1 MQNQEILKTIK
12 AITKNEDCNFSIS
25 DASGNILQIN
35 KSNFI
40 DLENLTFPK
49 TNIDEDVAAF
59 SDLACCYHL
68 FHHNNLHQK
77 LLAQSKLTFNQKTL
91 LNNLEKI
98 RIILQSKDFYPGIF
112 INILAKIDRDG
123 QLTNFEKNL
132 EIVQLLII
140 GNLATISNQFRISE
154 YLEEA
159 FFQIKQIIKPDIYQ
173 KIAFL
178 INLYQEQ
185 EKFTELAIEI
195 IKTIDD
201 QDLFEPEEKNNQQQN
216 KQQQTKERPTPAP
229 DNHNDQSQNQDTEKQ
244 QEQPQ
249 TKSKAVAPPDQEV
262 KETSSIAQ
270 LAQQIQEKEEK
281 NIEFYQPYKVFT
293 SNFDQVIIPNKI
305 TPKEELQNLSLALN
319 EKISSLENV
328 SKKLRLE
335 FRKKLISKQ
344 NKISKQTIA
353 DGIIDRKKLSQIV
366 TRPFD
371 QSFYLKNQHQNY
383 QNTTISIL
391 LDNSG
396 SMRGKPIAMSAMACR
411 IIAELLEEFNIK
423 SEILGFTTADWKG
436 GQSKKLW
443 LEQCKPES
451 PGRLNDIRHIIYKS
465 GNQNFSKA
473 QANLGLMLKEGFLR
487 ENIDG
492 EAILWAKSRLMQSS
506 EERKILIIISDGN
519 PVDDSTNANNDDQIL
534 IDHLKH
540 VISKTQKDNKIEL
553 VAIGIGHDV
562 GKYYRNAVTI
572 KKLEDLGDVMIKK
585 IIDLI

>member
-12 AITKNEDCNFSIS
+12 AITKNENCSYNIG

-35 KSNFI
+35 QSNFI
-40 DLENLTFPK
+40 NLENLTFPK
-49 TNIDEDVAAF
+49 ANIDEDITAYT
-59 SDLACCYHL
+59 DLACCYHL
-68 FHHNNLHQK
+68 FHNNNLHQQ
-77 LLAQSKLTFNQKTL
+77 LLAQSKLTFNQKNL

-98 RIILQSKDFYPGIF
+98 RIILRSKDFYPGIF

-132 EIVQLLII
+132 EILQLLII
-140 GNLATISNQFRISE
+140 GNLAAISNQFRISE
-154 YLEEA
+154 YLEEC
-159 FFQIKQIIKPDIYQ
+159 FFQIKQIIKSDIYQ

-178 INLYQEQ
+178 ITLYQEQ

-201 QDLFEPEEKNNQQQN
+201 QELFEPEEKNNQQQN
-216 KQQQTKERPTPAP
+216 KQQKTKELPAPTPE
-229 DNHNDQSQNQDTEKQ
+229 NNNDQSQDQETEKQ

-249 TKSKAVAPPDQEV
+249 PQSNAATPPDQEA
-262 KETSSIAQ
+262 KNSSAVAQ

-293 SNFDQVIIPNKI
+293 SNFDQVIIPSRI
-305 TPKEELQNLSLALN
+305 TPKEELQSLSLTLN
-319 EKISSLENV
+319 EKIAGLENV

-344 NKISKQTIA
+344 NKINKQTIT
-353 DGIIDRKKLSQIV
+353 DGIIDRKKLSQII
-366 TRPFD
+366 TKPFD

-396 SMRGKPIAMSAMACR
+396 SMRGKPIIMSAMACQ

-443 LEQCKPES
+443 LEQGSPES

-465 GNQNFSKA
+465 SNQSFNKS

-492 EAILWAKSRLMQSS
+492 EAILWAKSRLMQSN

-519 PVDDSTNANNDDQIL
+519 PVDDSTNANNDEQIL

-540 VISKTQKDNKIEL
+540 VIHKIEKDNKIEL

-562 GKYYRNAVTI
+562 GKYYRNAITI
-572 KKLEDLGDVMIKK
+572 KNLEDLGDVMIKK